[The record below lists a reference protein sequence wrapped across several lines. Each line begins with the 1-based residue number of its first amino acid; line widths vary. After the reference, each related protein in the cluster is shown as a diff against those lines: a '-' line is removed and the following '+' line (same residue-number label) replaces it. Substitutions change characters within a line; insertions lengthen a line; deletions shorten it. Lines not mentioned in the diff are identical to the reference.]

1 MDAEV
6 DGHGPSEQ
14 GQTGTASTVL
24 DPALLAMLVCP
35 VDKADLRL
43 DGETLTCL
51 RCGRTYPIEDGIP
64 NMLVEDA

>member
-1 MDAEV
+1 MAGDDGGQGPLDAGETV
-6 DGHGPSEQ
+6 P
-14 GQTGTASTVL
+14 ASTTL

-43 DGETLTCL
+43 DGASLTCL
-51 RCGRTYPIEDGIP
+51 RCGRTYPVEDGIP